1 MADYALLAESALEA
15 VRDAAVVCRTVQR
28 SMEAVRAIT
37 KDDSSPVTI
46 ADYASQAIV
55 AHTLRS
61 RLPGKLHLVGEE
73 TSAYLRNPEHATAL
87 AGAVEA
93 TREVWP
99 EADETSFI
107 DAVDLGAGD
116 PSAHGFWTLDPI
128 DGTKGFLRGHQYSV
142 CLAYIEHGQVV
153 IGVLGCPNLA
163 RDFSV
168 EFDERDAAGSIYWCV
183 RGQGVWE
190 MSCAKAGSEK
200 PVHIQRLPHASP
212 TISYCESVDS
222 SHTYREA
229 VHSVMETVGASGEPS
244 RLDGQG
250 KYAVVARG
258 QVDAHVRLPRKRP
271 YIERIWDHAPGALI
285 AAEAGCS
292 VTDARG
298 EPLDFSHGRGLEK
311 NIGIVVAPPA
321 LHGRIVGEIA
331 KRKLVG

>member
-1 MADYALLAESALEA
+1 MPDYAAFAQAALNA
-15 VRDAAVVCRTVQR
+15 VRDASQVCRTVQR
-28 SMEAVRAIT
+28 SMEALRAIT

-46 ADYASQAIV
+46 ADYASQAVV

-61 RLPGKLHLVGEE
+61 QLPGALHLVGEE
-73 TSAYLRNPEHATAL
+73 TSAFLRNPEHATAL

-93 TREVWP
+93 AREVWP
-99 EADETSFI
+99 ETDDRSLI
-107 DAVDLGAGD
+107 DAVDLGAGE
-116 PSAHGFWTLDPI
+116 PNSTGFWSLDPV
-128 DGTKGFLRGHQYSV
+128 DGTKGFLRGHQYAV
-142 CLAYIEHGQVV
+142 CLAYIEYGQVV

-168 EFDERDAAGSIYWCV
+168 DFSERDAAGSIYWCI

-190 MSCAKAGSEK
+190 LPCTKSDAQK
-200 PVHIQRLPHASP
+200 PVHIQRLPHATA

-229 VHSVMETVGASGEPS
+229 VLGVMEAVGASGEPS

-258 QVDAHVRLPRKRP
+258 QVDAHVRLPRNRP
-271 YIERIWDHAPGALI
+271 YVERIWDHAPGALI

-321 LHGRIVGEIA
+321 LHGRIIGEIA
-331 KRKLVG
+331 KRKLV

>member
-1 MADYALLAESALEA
+1 MADYAALAQAALDA
-15 VRDAAVVCRTVQR
+15 VRDASLVCRTVQR
-28 SMEAVRAIT
+28 TMDAVRAIT

-46 ADYASQAIV
+46 ADYASQAVV
-55 AHTLRS
+55 AHTLRG
-61 RLPGKLHLVGEE
+61 RLPGTLHLVGEE
-73 TSAYLRNPEHATAL
+73 TSAYLRNPEHATLL
-87 AGAVEA
+87 AGTVEA
-93 TREVWP
+93 AREVWP
-99 EADETSFI
+99 EADDDWLLE
-107 DAVDLGAGD
+107 AVDLGAGEPN
-116 PSAHGFWTLDPI
+116 PSGFWTLDPI

-142 CLAYIEHGQVV
+142 CLAYIEHGQVI

-168 EFDERDAAGSIYWCV
+168 EFDERDGAGSIYWCI

-190 MSCAKAGSEK
+190 LPCTHSGSER
-200 PVHIQRLPHASP
+200 PVKIERLPHASP

-229 VHSVMETVGASGEPS
+229 VMSVMEAVGASGEPS

-271 YIERIWDHAPGALI
+271 YVERIWDHAPGALI

-292 VTDARG
+292 VSDARG

-321 LHGRIVGEIA
+321 LHGRIVGAIA
-331 KRKLVG
+331 KRGLI

>member
-1 MADYALLAESALEA
+1 MADYARFAQAALDA
-15 VRDAAVVCRTVQR
+15 VRDACLVCRTVQKN
-28 SMEAVRAIT
+28 MDGVRAIT

-46 ADYASQAIV
+46 ADYASQAVV

-61 RLPGKLHLVGEE
+61 RLEGRLHLVGEE
-73 TSAYLRNPEHATAL
+73 TSAYLRNPEHRAAL
-87 AGAVEA
+87 VGAVEA
-93 TREVWP
+93 AHEVWP
-99 EADETSFI
+99 EADEQRFLE
-107 DAVDLGAGD
+107 AVDVGAGD
-116 PSAHGFWTLDPI
+116 PHPGGFWTLDPV
-128 DGTKGFLRGHQYSV
+128 DGTKGFIRGHQYSV
-142 CLAYIEHGQVV
+142 CLAYIEHGQVI

-168 EFDERDAAGSIYWCV
+168 EFDERDPAGSIYWCV

-190 MSCAKAGSEK
+190 LACTHGGSEK

-229 VHSVMETVGASGEPS
+229 VEGVMNAVGASGEPS

-258 QVDAHVRLPRKRP
+258 QVDAHTRLPRKRP
-271 YIERIWDHAPGALI
+271 YVERIWDHAPGALI
-285 AAEAGCS
+285 ASEAGCS

-298 EPLDFSHGRGLEK
+298 DPLDFGHGRGLER
-311 NIGIVVAPPA
+311 NVGIVVAPPA
-321 LHGRIVGEIA
+321 LHGRIVAEIA
-331 KRKLVG
+331 KRQLL